1 MLIWI
6 NGAFGSG
13 KTQTAHELQ
22 RRLQHAHVVD
32 PEPLGLALRKMLPA
46 PSRGDFQ
53 DLPQWRAGV
62 LTTLAQAETSFDG
75 TVIVPMT
82 IVRDDYFDQI
92 IGGLR
97 AQGIDLRHYSL
108 TATRAT
114 LRRRLRRRSGYMRAR
129 LAGRDE
135 SWALQQIDRC
145 VDVLDGER
153 YASQIATDERPID
166 EVVETIALDA
176 GLTLTRPRLSAA
188 GYQARRL
195 MVGVRHIRL

>member
-13 KTQTAHELQ
+13 KTQTAHELR
-22 RRLQHAHVVD
+22 RRLQRAHVVD

-46 PSRGDFQ
+46 QSRGDFQ

-75 TVIVPMT
+75 PVIVPMT
-82 IVRDDYFDQI
+82 IVCDDYFDQI

-97 AQGIDLRHYSL
+97 ARGIDLRHYSL
-108 TATRAT
+108 IAAPAT
-114 LRRRLRRRSGYMRAR
+114 LRRRLRQRSGYMLAR

-176 GLTLTRPRLSAA
+176 GLTLTHPRLSAA

>member
-22 RRLQHAHVVD
+22 RRLQRAHVVD

-46 PSRGDFQ
+46 QSREDFQ
-53 DLPQWRAGV
+53 DLPQWRSGV
-62 LTTLAQAETSFDG
+62 LTTLVQAEMSVDG
-75 TVIVPMT
+75 PVIVPMT

-108 TATRAT
+108 VATPAT
-114 LRRRLRRRSGYMRAR
+114 LRRRLRRRSGYMLAR
-129 LAGRDE
+129 LTGRDE
-135 SWALQQIDRC
+135 TWALQQIDRC